1 MPMTPTTTVDP
12 TVMAANW
19 SKGVN
24 NATNSQKLA
33 YKYAHPK
40 RPFNADPQGSQTSWT
55 QGVQN
60 AASQGTYATK
70 LAAADVNKAADNM
83 ASYGANAWMASGT
96 SKAYKYQAKAQNLA
110 NAISAVSASIASM
123 PKGKGANNIAR
134 MTAWAQQMGAYKG
147 KI

>member
-19 SKGVN
+19 TKGVN
-24 NATNSQKLA
+24 NATNAQKLA
-33 YKYAHPK
+33 YKYSHPK
-40 RPFNADPQGSQTSWT
+40 RAFNADPQGSQTSWT

-60 AASQGTYATK
+60 AAAQGTYATK

-83 ASYGANAWMASGT
+83 TAYGSNAWMASGT
-96 SKAYKYQAKAQNLA
+96 SKAYKFQAKAQNLA